1 MVAAPTNGTA
11 TPTPEQVLQRLDWQV
26 VRRLDGLLQG
36 DYRTLFRGAGV
47 DFADLREYQPTDDAR
62 YIDWNVT
69 ARMNTPYVRAYLE
82 ATGES
87 DDRWQEHVPP
97 VMLSALML
105 AALLGQVVLPLGV
118 MHTGQEHEMHRA
130 VRIGEVLTITVL
142 VAQYSTR
149 RGALMAAF
157 DAEARAGGEVVAV
170 SRASVLVPPPEE
182 TATAEE
188 SAE

>member
-1 MVAAPTNGTA
+1 MTSLPSSESPSVRYTFDSLAAGDVLPEVEFTVAA
-11 TPTPEQVLQRLDWQV
+11 
-26 VRRLDGLLQG
+26 
-36 DYRTLFRGAGV
+36 
-47 DFADLREYQPTDDAR
+47 DD
-62 YIDWNVT
+62 
-69 ARMNTPYVRAYLE
+69 VRAYLE

-105 AALLGQVVLPLGV
+105 ASLLGQVVLPLGV

-130 VRIGEVLTITVL
+130 VRIGEALTITVL